1 MGNTHQ
7 LQGLGKL
14 LVRKQAR
21 MDISGKEGKVEA
33 RQHGQVET
41 GTLEKEHSPTAPK
54 QEGHSGSHNW
64 VFFHPT
70 GLRETCSANTALMSP
85 KK

>member
-1 MGNTHQ
+1 MGNTQQ

-21 MDISGKEGKVEA
+21 MDISGKEGEVEA
-33 RQHGQVET
+33 RQRGQVET
-41 GTLEKEHSPTAPK
+41 VTLEKEHSPTAPK
-54 QEGHSGSHNW
+54 QEGQSGSHNCI
-64 VFFHPT
+64 FFHPT
-70 GLRETCSANTALMSP
+70 GLREICSTNTALMSP